1 MGQNKNQ
8 KIRGH
13 KFWNFLLSN
22 TYICIRTLIFTY
34 ARNRCGLNHMCRHF
48 CTPLLFQPDSLL
60 LEWGRV
66 RKSESDC
73 FTASVWRKSRSCV
86 RVVLPWMLATWW
98 GTWRFDR
105 ELPLMEHLLSAKCF
119 QRREERLH
127 ISSKTEY
134 PFYLGV
140 GNING
145 MEGESSHYSRMCD
158 TCATPAPTVL
168 FNPQSGPIQQSQFS
182 DEETE
187 THWSNR
193 LSQDHTGS

>member
-22 TYICIRTLIFTY
+22 TYICLRTLIFTY

-86 RVVLPWMLATWW
+86 RVVLPWMLAAWW

-119 QRREERLH
+119 QRPEGKIAHILKDRVSFLPGSWKYKRNGRREQPLLEDLW
-127 ISSKTEY
+127 Y
-134 PFYLGV
+134 
-140 GNING
+140 
-145 MEGESSHYSRMCD
+145 MCNA
-158 TCATPAPTVL
+158 CTVL
-168 FNPQSGPIQQSQFS
+168 FNPQSGPTQRSQFS

>member
-119 QRREERLH
+119 QRREGKIAH
-127 ISSKTEY
+127 ILKDRVSFLPGSWKY
-134 PFYLGV
+134 KR
-140 GNING
+140 NG
-145 MEGESSHYSRMCD
+145 RREQPLLEDLWY
-158 TCATPAPTVL
+158 TCNACTVL
-168 FNPQSGPIQQSQFS
+168 FNPQSGPTQRSQFS